1 MKYLKL
7 FYTQCKLSIMS
18 ATMYRANFWLMLIQS
33 IINSLMTL
41 LSVEFI
47 YGSVDSIAGWSKDEM
62 IVLICTSLIVNQLYR
77 GIIHFNQNRFVSGVG
92 SGGFDKMLLRPIN
105 LLFQVNTGPIHI
117 SGLLSIL
124 APVVILLMQLSTL
137 EAQVSVARVGL
148 YLLFIF
154 NGVVTLASFMLLLY
168 TLAFVFIKVDGINNI
183 YYLMMDIANKP
194 QEMFGKEFLYGFL
207 FIIPAIPLANAPASV
222 LLGRSNGVQL
232 AIYLGIG
239 LVFFLLSALAMNKG
253 RRQYTSASS

>member
-18 ATMYRANFWLMLIQS
+18 ATMYHANFWLMLIQS

-62 IVLICTSLIVNQLYR
+62 MVLICTSLIVNQLYR

-92 SGGFDKMLLRPIN
+92 SGGFDKLLLRPIN
-105 LLFQVNTGPIHI
+105 LLFQVHTGPIHI
-117 SGLLSIL
+117 SSLLSIL
-124 APVVILLMQLSTL
+124 APIIVLISQLSKMSSQISAT
-137 EAQVSVARVGL
+137 QVLL
-148 YLLFIF
+148 YLLFVS
-154 NGVVTLASFMLLLY
+154 NAVVVLASFMLLLY
-168 TLAFVFIKVDGINNI
+168 TLAFVFIKVDGINNM

-194 QEMFGKEFLYGFL
+194 QEMFSKEFLYGFL
-207 FIIPAIPLANAPASV
+207 FVIPAIPLANAPASV
-222 LLGRSNGVQL
+222 LLGRSNGTQL

-239 LVFFLLSALAMNKG
+239 LVFFSLSALAMNKG

>member
-183 YYLMMDIANKP
+183 YYLMMEIANKP

-207 FIIPAIPLANAPASV
+207 FIIPAIPLANAPTSV

-239 LVFFLLSALAMNKG
+239 LVFFSLSALAMNKG

>member
-62 IVLICTSLIVNQLYR
+62 IVLICTSLIVNHYDR
-77 GIIHFNQNRFVSGVG
+77 VIHFNQNRFVSGVG

-105 LLFQVNTGPIHI
+105 LLFQVNTDR
-117 SGLLSIL
+117 SIFPL
-124 APVVILLMQLSTL
+124 TFDYLPSVLILLIS
-137 EAQVSVARVGL
+137 
-148 YLLFIF
+148 
-154 NGVVTLASFMLLLY
+154 
-168 TLAFVFIKVDGINNI
+168 
-183 YYLMMDIANKP
+183 
-194 QEMFGKEFLYGFL
+194 
-207 FIIPAIPLANAPASV
+207 
-222 LLGRSNGVQL
+222 
-232 AIYLGIG
+232 
-239 LVFFLLSALAMNKG
+239 
-253 RRQYTSASS
+253 

>member
-47 YGSVDSIAGWSKDEM
+47 YDSVDNIAGWSKDEM

-77 GIIHFNQNRFVSGVG
+77 GILHFNQNRFVNGVG
-92 SGGFDKMLLRPIN
+92 SGGFDKMLLRPIH

-117 SGLLSIL
+117 SGLFSIF
-124 APVVILLMQLSTL
+124 APVFVLLMQLSKISSQINVT
-137 EAQVSVARVGL
+137 RV
-148 YLLFIF
+148 LLFGLFLI

-168 TLAFVFIKVDGINNI
+168 SLVFVFIKIDGINNI
-183 YYLMMDIANKP
+183 YYLMMDIASKP

-207 FIIPAIPLANAPASV
+207 FVVPAIPLANAPASV

-239 LVFFLLSALAMNKG
+239 LVFFSLSAWAMNKG
-253 RRQYTSASS
+253 RRKYTSASS